1 MLIVRRTVMDDVVL
15 VKLLNSL
22 IRDALEAQSGRD
34 ELDPTA
40 LYNEGRESAFKFV
53 LSCVEGRYQ

>member
-1 MLIVRRTVMDDVVL
+1 MDDVTL

-22 IRDALEAQSGRD
+22 IQDALEAQAGRD
-34 ELDPTA
+34 ELDPMG
-40 LYNEGRESAFKFV
+40 LYHEGRESAFKFV